1 MFAPPYPEEAQ
12 MAPSKRR
19 RSARNALARPLLAA
33 TLAAVAGISACKKK
47 EEAPPP
53 PPPTVEVATVSQK
66 DVPVYGEW
74 IGTLDGNVNAE
85 IRPQIEGYVLRQV
98 YREGALVKAGETLFE
113 IDAREFQAQYDQAAG
128 NVSQYEATLANAKTT
143 VQRYTPLAAQ
153 RAISQQELDD
163 AVTKQRTAEAN
174 LASAKAALERAK
186 LNIGWTKVD
195 SPIDGIAGVAK
206 SQVGDLVNRLTVM
219 TTVSQV
225 DPIKV
230 YFNPSEQEYLAW
242 VRKNG
247 PVERAMSDKNLE
259 KGNLEL
265 VLADGS
271 TYAHHGRGILVGRE
285 VDVKTGTIQLAGAF
299 PNPGNFL
306 RPGQYAKVRVAMDV
320 KTGAILVPQRAV
332 AELQGSYQ
340 VAVVGA
346 DNTATIKVV
355 TVGPRD
361 GNMWVIEKGL
371 NPGDKVVVEGLQR
384 VRTGMKVV
392 PKEATAETQA
402 DAPKEAGK

>member
-1 MFAPPYPEEAQ
+1 
-12 MAPSKRR
+12 MAPSKHR
-19 RSARNALARPLLAA
+19 RSAGEALAHALLAVA
-33 TLAAVAGISACKKK
+33 LAAVAGLGGCKKK

-53 PPPTVEVATVSQK
+53 PPPTVEVASVSQK

-74 IGTLDGNVNAE
+74 IGTLEGYVNAE
-85 IRPQIEGYVLRQV
+85 IRPQIEGYLLRQV
-98 YREGALVKAGETLFE
+98 YKEGFFVRSGDLMFE
-113 IDAREFQAQYDQAAG
+113 IDPREFQAQYDQAAG
-128 NVSQYEATLANAKTT
+128 SVSQYDATLANAKTT

-163 AVTKQRTAEAN
+163 AVTKERTAEAN
-174 LASAKAALERAK
+174 LASAKAALERAR
-186 LNIGWTKVD
+186 LNLGWTKIT

-206 SQVGDLVNRLTVM
+206 SQVGDLVSRTTVM

-242 VRKNG
+242 VKKNG
-247 PVERAMSDKNLE
+247 PVERVLNEKNLE
-259 KGNLEL
+259 SGPLQL

-271 TYAHHGRGILVGRE
+271 TFPHHGRGILVGRE
-285 VDVKTGTIQLAGAF
+285 VDVKTGTIQIAGAF
-299 PNPGNFL
+299 ANPGNLL

-320 KTGAILVPQRAV
+320 RKGAILVPQRAV

-346 DNTATIKVV
+346 DNTATMKVV

-384 VRTGMKVV
+384 VRSGMKV
-392 PKEATAETQA
+392 
-402 DAPKEAGK
+402 APKEAAVETEKDAANEAGK